1 MKRINIFIGN
11 YGSGKTEL
19 SISAAIKLK
28 EIHKNVILS
37 DMDIVNPY
45 FRSSEQLRM
54 LEDMGIKVISPT
66 YAGKQV
72 DVPALRADAM
82 IPFQSDAFSV
92 IDCGGDSAGA
102 TALGA
107 YAPYI
112 EKVMD
117 ETEIF
122 FVANARRPFQ
132 ETVNDII
139 DSINIIEHVSHLKS
153 TAIINNT
160 NIANETTVNDLIY
173 GYEIISKA
181 ALQKHIPLKYNV
193 GSAEILKEFS
203 KYEHIGLD
211 WVLNPYMRPYY
222 LMEN

>member
-28 EIHKNVILS
+28 ETHKNVILS

-45 FRSSEQLRM
+45 FRSSERQKM
-54 LEDMGIKVISPT
+54 LAEKGIRVISPV

-72 DVPALRADAM
+72 DVPALKADAV
-82 IPFQSDAFSV
+82 IPFQSGAYSV

-107 YAPYI
+107 YMPHI
-112 EKVMD
+112 KKIID
-117 ETEIF
+117 EAEIF

-132 ETVNDII
+132 ETVSDII
-139 DSINIIEHVSHLKS
+139 DSINIIEHVSRLS
-153 TAIINNT
+153 ATAIINNT
-160 NIANETTVNDLIY
+160 NIADETTVEDLIY
-173 GYEIISKA
+173 GYEIIKEA

-193 GSAEILKEFS
+193 GSAENLLDFS
-203 KYEHIGLD
+203 EYEHTGLD
-211 WVLNPYMRPYY
+211 WVLTPCMRPEF
-222 LMEN
+222 LIS